1 MPGVTSIP
9 SRAGFLRAR
18 NYGLK
23 AVSRGLVMQA
33 APNHLA
39 DWRVGFTASKKI
51 GNAVT
56 RNRARRRL
64 RAVMRESLQPVA
76 RLGLDY
82 VMIARYDTARREWQ
96 HLVDD
101 VEKMV
106 GYLHRQIDHRIDHQL
121 DSPHGE
127 SQSARSVRKGGQ
139 A

>member
-1 MPGVTSIP
+1 MKRTYQPSVLVRKRRHGFRSRMATVGGRRVLRARRAKGRARLSAYSAGSRLLPGVTSIP

-64 RAVMRESLQPVA
+64 RAVRA
-76 RLGLDY
+76 R
-82 VMIARYDTARREWQ
+82 
-96 HLVDD
+96 
-101 VEKMV
+101 
-106 GYLHRQIDHRIDHQL
+106 
-121 DSPHGE
+121 P
-127 SQSARSVRKGGQ
+127 
-139 A
+139 